1 MNRETIDYIIQKF
14 DGVVIDE
21 YDRQHHKISGKPYDI
36 TFDSSRLEWSCD
48 CKAFIYRRKFNK
60 RYCKHIL
67 EIQNKR
73 FALRRKQNEHK

>member
-1 MNRETIDYIIQKF
+1 MNRETIDYIIELF

-21 YDRQHHKISGKPYDI
+21 YDRQHHKIPGKSYDI

-48 CKAFIYRRKFNK
+48 CKAFIYRRKFKK

-67 EIQNKR
+67 EIQDKR
-73 FALRRKQNEHK
+73 FSLRRKQHEHK